1 MYNKFEPDIFNAI
14 YPLTIVADRY
24 GGVYSGGKFLAF
36 NCLPN
41 EVPED
46 IDKDF
51 PYCRNFWVSRRTSYQ
66 SKIIIGKGQTVEEA
80 VENLYRQLKKEGN

>member
-14 YPLTIVADRY
+14 YPLTIVADKY

-41 EVPED
+41 EVPKD
-46 IDKDF
+46 INEDF
-51 PYCRNFWVSRRTSYQ
+51 PYCRNFWMSRRTSYEP
-66 SKIIIGKGQTVEEA
+66 KTGKGQTVEEA
-80 VENLYRQLKKEGN
+80 VENLYRQLKNGGN

>member
-1 MYNKFEPDIFNAI
+1 MYNKFEPDILNAI

-46 IDKDF
+46 IDEDF
-51 PYCRNFWVSRRTSYQ
+51 PHCRNFWMSRRTLFEP
-66 SKIIIGKGQTVEEA
+66 KIAIGEGQTIEEA
-80 VENLYRQLKKEGN
+80 VGNLYTQIKKE

>member
-1 MYNKFEPDIFNAI
+1 MYNKFESDIFSAI

-41 EVPED
+41 KVPED
-46 IDKDF
+46 INEDY
-51 PYCRNFWVSRRTSYQ
+51 PYCRNFWASRRTSFEP
-66 SKIIIGKGQTVEEA
+66 KITIGKGQTIEEA
-80 VENLYRQLKKEGN
+80 VGNLYTQIKKE